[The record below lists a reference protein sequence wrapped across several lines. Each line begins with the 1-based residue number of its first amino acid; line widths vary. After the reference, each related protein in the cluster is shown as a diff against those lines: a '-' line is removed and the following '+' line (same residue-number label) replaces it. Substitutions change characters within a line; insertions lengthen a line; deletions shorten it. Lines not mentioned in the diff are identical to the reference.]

1 MGKVARRCKYRL
13 YPFTPDR
20 QTHYVKDRKRLPTMR
35 LSYWGLSLAL
45 LLTLPAS
52 IVATY
57 FDALLRTL
65 APAAMAPPDRI
76 TQLVLDLSGG
86 TVPIAIWVLGITALC
101 LAEGL
106 SSNERA
112 RLFAQLVFTF
122 YWCGL
127 ALLFVNRLIVFG
139 M

>member
-1 MGKVARRCKYRL
+1 
-13 YPFTPDR
+13 
-20 QTHYVKDRKRLPTMR
+20 MR

-76 TQLVLDLSGG
+76 TQLVLALSGG